1 MKRIFLLPALAVLAI
16 LSSCSTSQT
25 MLEVLQPS
33 QIVLPEHIT
42 SIAAIDRSKPEKGF
56 ANVVEGLFSGESI
69 GQDREGRRR
78 AQLGLTEALSRTPRF
93 SVKTTSIEMS
103 GSKNGANMMP
113 PLPWSEIESIC
124 KRYDAQAVAAIES
137 FDTNT
142 DVAYSTSTT
151 KHKEKDGTTT
161 TKVSYTARRNLRV
174 YVGWRLYDPK
184 ARVVQD
190 ETVISEFDE
199 DTGYGSTQEAA
210 TKNLRSLYDATREL
224 SEKIGEKYGMRIA
237 PVWITVSRP
246 FYTTAKGSGQEPM
259 ERAHRYVQSGE
270 WEEAAKIWKGL
281 INAPDQKIAGRA
293 AHNLAV
299 AAERIGNLPGALDW
313 AKKAYNQYG
322 NKASQSYI
330 YTLEQRIAD
339 QDRLNYQLKART

>member
-42 SIAAIDRSKPEKGF
+42 SIATVDRSKPEKGF

-210 TKNLRSLYDATREL
+210 TKTCVACTTLPGNYPKRSA
-224 SEKIGEKYGMRIA
+224 KN
-237 PVWITVSRP
+237 
-246 FYTTAKGSGQEPM
+246 TAC
-259 ERAHRYVQSGE
+259 ALLQSGLPS
-270 WEEAAKIWKGL
+270 AARFIPRPKAAVRRLWNGPTAMCSPA
-281 INAPDQKIAGRA
+281 NGRKPPKS
-293 AHNLAV
+293 
-299 AAERIGNLPGALDW
+299 GKD
-313 AKKAYNQYG
+313 
-322 NKASQSYI
+322 
-330 YTLEQRIAD
+330 
-339 QDRLNYQLKART
+339 